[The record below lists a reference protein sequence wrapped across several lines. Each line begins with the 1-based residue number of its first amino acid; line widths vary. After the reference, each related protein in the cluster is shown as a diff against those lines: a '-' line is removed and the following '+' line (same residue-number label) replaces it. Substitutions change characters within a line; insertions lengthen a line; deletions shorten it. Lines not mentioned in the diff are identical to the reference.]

1 MPQKVDVS
9 RVLNYALQMEKTGRE
24 FFEENSKKFSHGAV
38 TGIFEQ
44 LALEEEKHIDLL
56 KTLIAGA
63 SKG

>member
-38 TGIFEQ
+38 TGIFE
-44 LALEEEKHIDLL
+44 
-56 KTLIAGA
+56 A
-63 SKG
+63 SPRGGEAH